1 MVLDF
6 LYKYHIYNQLLRLLI
21 TNNHVLNEQDII
33 PGNTINISLNNG
45 KIFKKIKM
53 DTNRKKY
60 TNKDLDVTIIEI
72 KDEDNIQ
79 NFLFLDDNILN
90 NEINNYN
97 IIYEKESL
105 YILNYMNGKDI
116 FNSQGILNNINE
128 NKIISLM

>member
-1 MVLDF
+1 
-6 LYKYHIYNQLLRLLI
+6 
-21 TNNHVLNEQDII
+21 
-33 PGNTINISLNNG
+33 
-45 KIFKKIKM
+45 M

-72 KDEDNIQ
+72 KDEDNIH
-79 NFLFLDDNILN
+79 NFLFLDNIILN

-128 NKIISLM
+128 NKIIHKCNTDTGSSGSPILLLKIIK